1 MLKRDARA
9 SVKRRWEDKKNS
21 VIVCERFKIECKKT
35 RERMQNETHK
45 FWIIDSVRIREMLNS
60 LNQWAEKANKYEHA
74 RWLPFANDYCE

>member
-1 MLKRDARA
+1 
-9 SVKRRWEDKKNS
+9 
-21 VIVCERFKIECKKT
+21 
-35 RERMQNETHK
+35 MQNETHK